1 MLRSVQTH
9 SCRRAALVW
18 TLQQRLGEAFMPYES
33 SVSHGLLA
41 AGDDN
46 AGGAPKRWPLRLLEP
61 HFAFFLETS
70 H

>member
-1 MLRSVQTH
+1 
-9 SCRRAALVW
+9 
-18 TLQQRLGEAFMPYES
+18 MPYES